1 MTDSIAAQITARCD
15 NDQQKP
21 DRIAIELMSGESQIP
36 TASAARR
43 FAGRLALVY
52 STGFGLVGTHLP
64 YFPVWLKAVGVDAGW
79 IGIITAV
86 PAVTRFTVLPFV
98 TAFAERRHALRGA
111 IMLTALATAVGLA
124 IVGTQHLPLLIL
136 IAYAATCCLWT
147 PMVPLIDAYALRG
160 VAHYGLKYGPLRLWG
175 SAAFIATALVCGQL
189 LDVMSAKHLIWII
202 VGMASLGALVSLGLQ
217 PLSVIKAAPTARHGA
232 GALLRDPGF
241 LAIILTSA
249 LIQSSHQAYYIFAS
263 IAWQQ
268 EGFGGLTIAS
278 LWVLGVLAE
287 IVVFALSPR
296 FTLPPAILVVIAALT
311 AVARWVI
318 TAQAPPIAILAA
330 VQLLHGLTFGLTQ
343 VGTMGL
349 MVHHVPPHIMARGQ
363 GFLAACSG
371 IVAASVSILT
381 GAVYARYGQGVYYL
395 MAALAGTG
403 ALVMWSARNRL
414 SAHQPQS
421 EGSGG

>member
-1 MTDSIAAQITARCD
+1 MLD
-15 NDQQKP
+15 
-21 DRIAIELMSGESQIP
+21 ESQIP

-64 YFPVWLKAVGVDAGW
+64 YFPMWLKAVGVDAGW

-86 PAVTRFTVLPFV
+86 PAVTRFTVLPLV
-98 TAFAERRHALRGA
+98 TGFAERRQALRGA
-111 IMLTALATAVGLA
+111 IMLTAFATMIGLA

-136 IAYAATCCLWT
+136 LAYAATCCLWT

-160 VAHYGLKYGPLRLWG
+160 VTQYGLKYGPLRLWG
-175 SAAFIATALVCGQL
+175 SAAFVVAALACGQL
-189 LDVMSAKHLIWII
+189 LDVISARHLIWPI
-202 VGMASLGALVSLGLQ
+202 VGMAGLGALMSLGLQ
-217 PLSVIKAAPTARHGA
+217 PLGAIKSTPATHHGA

-296 FTLPPAILVVIAALT
+296 FTPQPATLVIIAALT

-330 VQLLHGLTFGLTQ
+330 VQLMHGLTFGLTQ

-349 MVHHVPPHIMARGQ
+349 MVHRVPPHIMARGQ

-381 GAVYARYGQGVYYL
+381 GAVYARYGQGVYYV
-395 MAALAGTG
+395 MAAMALSGAVLMWLA
-403 ALVMWSARNRL
+403 RHRL
-414 SAHQPQS
+414 DQPQS
-421 EGSGG
+421 AASGG

>member
-1 MTDSIAAQITARCD
+1 MTA
-15 NDQQKP
+15 
-21 DRIAIELMSGESQIP
+21 ESQIP

-43 FAGRLALVY
+43 FAGPLALVY

-64 YFPVWLKAVGVDAGW
+64 YFPVWLKAVGVDAAW
-79 IGIITAV
+79 IGLITAV

-98 TAFAERRHALRGA
+98 TGFAERRHAVRGA
-111 IMLTALATAVGLA
+111 IMVTAFATAIGLA
-124 IVGTQHLPLLIL
+124 VVGTQHLPPLIL
-136 IAYAATCCLWT
+136 LAYAATCCLWT

-160 VAHYGLKYGPLRLWG
+160 VAQYGLKYGPLRLWG
-175 SAAFIATALVCGQL
+175 SAAFIATALACGQL
-189 LDVMSAKHLIWII
+189 LDVISAKQLIWPI
-202 VGMASLGALVSLGLQ
+202 VGMASLGALVSLGLR
-217 PLSVIKAAPTARHGA
+217 PLGAVKTAPTALRSA
-232 GALLRDPGF
+232 GWLLRDPGF

-296 FTLPPAILVVIAALT
+296 FTLSPATLVMIAALC
-311 AVARWVI
+311 AVARWMI
-318 TAQAPPIAILAA
+318 TAQAPPLPMLAV
-330 VQLLHGLTFGLTQ
+330 VQLMHGLTFGLTQ
-343 VGTMGL
+343 IGTMGL
-349 MVHHVPPHIMARGQ
+349 MVHRVPSHIMARGQ

-371 IVAASVSILT
+371 IVAGSVSILT
-381 GAVYARYGQGVYYL
+381 GVVYARYGQGVYHL
-395 MAALAGTG
+395 MAAIAGTG
-403 ALVMWSARNRL
+403 ALVMWSARTRL
-414 SAHQPQS
+414 AQPQS